1 MNMKMRK
8 RAFTLLIAAV
18 LFGLMQITAYA
29 KEVPDM
35 SRTGSIQITMRR
47 GDRVVSGGS
56 LTIHRVG
63 DIFED
68 DGNYSFVLNESYA
81 DSGLSLADIQSA
93 ELAKQLS
100 QYAKTN
106 RLEGTTKTIGDDG
119 TVTFDGL
126 EPGLYM
132 LVQNRAASGYY
143 AADPFLLG
151 LPMPEGETYLYDVV
165 ASPKVELRPS
175 KGGGGGGGS
184 DPGGDPTPPGGPG
197 EPDVPGEPGDP
208 AGPSGDSDAPVDPLF
223 EIGDPLN
230 PRAGLSMHALP
241 QTGQLNWPVPVL
253 VVAGLVLFSAGWVMR
268 FGKIRKNGYEK

>member
-8 RAFTLLIAAV
+8 RAFTLWIAMV
-18 LFGLMQITAYA
+18 LLGLMQLTAYA
-29 KEVPDM
+29 KEVPDL
-35 SRTGSIQITMRR
+35 SRVGSIQITMRR
-47 GDRVVSGGS
+47 GDRVVPGGS
-56 LTIHRVG
+56 LTIYRVG

-81 DSGLSLADIQSA
+81 SSGLSLEDIQSA

-100 QYAKTN
+100 QYARTN
-106 RLEGTTKTIGDDG
+106 KLEGTAKNIGSDG
-119 TVTFDGL
+119 TVMFDNL

-132 LVQNRAASGYY
+132 LVQNRAASGYF

-165 ASPKVELRPS
+165 AAPKVELRPS
-175 KGGGGGGGS
+175 GGGNGGGGGGGGGGN
-184 DPGGDPTPPGGPG
+184 PGGGDPSTPGGPG
-197 EPDVPGEPGDP
+197 EPGNPGSPSGGSDVPGEPLFEVGDP
-208 AGPSGDSDAPVDPLF
+208 MSPGL
-223 EIGDPLN
+223 
-230 PRAGLSMHALP
+230 GLSMQLLP

-253 VVAGLVLFSAGWVMR
+253 VVAGLVLFSAGWVIR

>member
-8 RAFTLLIAAV
+8 RAFALLIAAV
-18 LFGLMQITAYA
+18 LLGLMQITAYA

-35 SRTGSIQITMRR
+35 SRTGSIQIAMRR
-47 GDRVVSGGS
+47 GDRVVPGGS

-68 DGNYSFVLNESYA
+68 DGNYSFILNESYA

-106 RLEGTTKTIGDDG
+106 RLEGTTKTIGSDG
-119 TVTFDGL
+119 TVTFDSL

-151 LPMPEGETYLYDVV
+151 LPMPEGETYLYDVA

-184 DPGGDPTPPGGPG
+184 GDPGGGDPIPPGGPG
-197 EPDVPGEPGDP
+197 VPGEPGDSANP
-208 AGPSGDSDAPVDPLF
+208 PGDSDVPGDPLYA
-223 EIGDPLN
+223 IGDPLN
-230 PRAGLSMHALP
+230 PGAGLTMEALP